1 MERAGLP
8 TAHITAMTPV
18 AVMGGSPRIV
28 QGKEIVSPWG
38 RSDADAEKEKT
49 IRREIAAEALKSLQT
64 EAEDMTPPT
73 DAA

>member
-28 QGKEIVSPWG
+28 QGKEIVSPLG
-38 RSDADAEKEKT
+38 RSDENAETEKT
-49 IRREIAAEALKSLQT
+49 VRREIAAEALKSLQT
-64 EAEDMTPPT
+64 DAEDTGLPP

>member
-1 MERAGLP
+1 MP

-38 RSDADAEKEKT
+38 RSDADAETEKT

-64 EAEDMTPPT
+64 EVEDAGPLP
-73 DAA
+73 DAG

>member
-38 RSDADAEKEKT
+38 RSEADAEIEKA

-64 EAEDMTPPT
+64 DAEEVVSQPDV
-73 DAA
+73 A

>member
-38 RSDADAEKEKT
+38 RSETEKT

-64 EAEDMTPPT
+64 DADDTSLLPT
-73 DAA
+73 DPA